1 MNGTRQPLARF
12 RKRRLEEGTVGVITI
27 DNPPVNA
34 ASREMRADL
43 LAVVTAAS
51 RETDL
56 LGIVLVGANANFV
69 GGSDIREFDA
79 PAEPP
84 HLPEVIAALESCPV
98 PVVAAIDGAALGGG
112 YELALGCDARVATR
126 RAAVG
131 LPEVTLGLI
140 PGAGG
145 TFRLP
150 RLVGIAETIRLVTS
164 GRRVRGEEALQLG
177 MVDAVAEGDLFES
190 AVAHLAKLSA
200 QKRILRDLPAIAATP
215 AEIEAAENAAR
226 RKASGSEA
234 VDAAI
239 AAIHAGTTLP
249 AEEALAAE
257 RARSLRLRVGE
268 QSKALR
274 HLFFA
279 ERAALKLPAGVE
291 PKHVSTV
298 GIVGA
303 GQMGRG
309 IALAFAGRGYTV
321 RIAEASEAQL
331 AAGMEALR
339 DSAGQLAAK
348 GRVSSAETLMT
359 RISGG
364 PIEAMADCDLVVE
377 AIAEDMA
384 AKTALFA
391 KLDRLCRPDAILA
404 SNTSYLD
411 INALAAATR
420 RPAQVAGLHFFNPA
434 NVMRL
439 VEVVHTDTIA
449 PETEATLLAVAKK
462 LGKIPVVASV
472 SEGFI
477 GNRIFSAYRRQAEFL
492 VEEGAF
498 PEDVDRAMRAFGMA
512 MGPFAVFDLAGLDI
526 AWATRKRLAPMRDPR
541 ERYVAIADRLCEAG
555 RFGRKAGRG
564 WYDYSS
570 SAAGEPDPAVHRLIE
585 QASADAG
592 IRRRR
597 IDDAEIEARL
607 LAAIVNEAALVLSE
621 GVARRPSDIDLVFVH
636 GYGFPAVK
644 GGPLHWASR
653 QSRKAIRESVR
664 IMADASGVGVE
675 PAENLDET
683 LDAAAAA

>member
-1 MNGTRQPLARF
+1 
-12 RKRRLEEGTVGVITI
+12 
-27 DNPPVNA
+27 
-34 ASREMRADL
+34 
-43 LAVVTAAS
+43 
-51 RETDL
+51 
-56 LGIVLVGANANFV
+56 
-69 GGSDIREFDA
+69 
-79 PAEPP
+79 
-84 HLPEVIAALESCPV
+84 
-98 PVVAAIDGAALGGG
+98 
-112 YELALGCDARVATR
+112 
-126 RAAVG
+126 
-131 LPEVTLGLI
+131 
-140 PGAGG
+140 
-145 TFRLP
+145 RLP
-150 RLVGIAETIRLVTS
+150 RLVGVAETIRLATS
-164 GRRVRGEEALQLG
+164 GRRVRADEALQLG
-177 MVDAVAEGDLFES
+177 MVDVVADGDPVES
-190 AVAHLAKLSA
+190 AIMHLGKLSG
-200 QKRILRDLPAIAATP
+200 QKRVLRDLAAIASSP
-215 AEIEAAENAAR
+215 AEIEAAEKAAR
-226 RKASGSEA
+226 RKAAGSDA

-239 AAIHAGTTLP
+239 ASIHAGAILP

-257 RARSLRLRVGE
+257 RATSLQLRRGE

-279 ERAALKLPAGVE
+279 ERAALKLPAAAE
-291 PKHVSTV
+291 PRPVSTV
-298 GIVGA
+298 GVVGT

-309 IALAFAGRGYTV
+309 IALAFAERGYAI
-321 RIAEASEAQL
+321 RLAEANEAGL
-331 AAGMEALR
+331 AAGVEALVK
-339 DSAGQLAAK
+339 SAEQLSAK
-348 GRVSSAETLMT
+348 ARIPSAETLMA

-364 PIEAMADCDLVVE
+364 PLEAMADCDLVIE
-377 AIAEDMA
+377 AIVEDMA
-384 AKTALFA
+384 AKAALLA
-391 KLDRLCRPDAILA
+391 DLDRLCRVDAILA

-526 AWATRKRLAPMRDPR
+526 AWTTRKRLAPTRDPR

-570 SAAGEPDPAVHRLIE
+570 SAAGEPDPAVRRLIE
-585 QASADAG
+585 QASADAAV
-592 IRRRR
+592 RRRR

-607 LAAIVNEAALVLSE
+607 LAAIINEAALVLAD

-653 QSRKAIRESVR
+653 QSRKAVHESVR
-664 IMADASGVGVE
+664 IMADASGVGVQ

-683 LDAAAAA
+683 LDAATAA